1 MAHPNVNLD
10 EAGLLLKADPFGM
23 MALTLDLPAQCEE
36 AIRRAEQWN
45 LPNLKST
52 PSNIVVSGLGGSGIG
67 GDYLR
72 VLFEAHGSLPVIV
85 NREYTLP
92 AFVNSET
99 LMFAVSY
106 SGNTEE
112 TLSAYAHALKQG
124 AQVITLSSGG
134 ALEENAHRDGIPH
147 LKVPG
152 GQPPRTALGYLF
164 MPLVVMCERWGLLP
178 DLSEAR
184 VHTLR
189 RLVQRRELW
198 GPNNPTQTN
207 PAKQLASTLY
217 GQIPLFYGTGGY
229 RSIVATRW
237 KGQFNENAKIHAFAN
252 TFPEL
257 NHNEILGWVL
267 ANRQAE
273 NLSVIAL
280 RSHEESIKM
289 RTRVEVTRSL
299 INDSALWHEVYAEG
313 ETMLEQLMDIT
324 FLGDFASIYL
334 AFLNEVDPQNID
346 YIDRLKSELAKLS
359 PP

>member
-1 MAHPNVNLD
+1 MTHPTVNLD
-10 EAGLLLKADPFGM
+10 EAGLLSKADPFGM
-23 MALTLDLPAQCEE
+23 MTLTLDLPAQCEE

-45 LPNLKST
+45 LPALKTT
-52 PSNIVVSGLGGSGIG
+52 PRQVVVSGLGGSGIG

-72 VLFEAHGSLPVIV
+72 VLFEAQGHLPVIV

-99 LMFAVSY
+99 LVFAASY

-112 TLSAYAHALKQG
+112 TLSAYTHALEQG
-124 AQVITLSSGG
+124 AQVIAISSGG
-134 ALEENAHRDGIPH
+134 ALEASAYRDGVPH

-164 MPLVVMCERWGLLP
+164 LPLVVMCERWGLLP

-189 RLVQRRELW
+189 RLVQRREEW
-198 GPNNPTQTN
+198 GPHHPTQSN
-207 PAKQLASTLY
+207 PAKQLAAALY
-217 GQIPLFYGTGGY
+217 GQIPLFYGTGGG
-229 RSIVATRW
+229 RAVAAVRW

-267 ANRQAE
+267 AKRQAE
-273 NLSVIAL
+273 NLSVVAL
-280 RSHEESIKM
+280 RSHGESVKL
-289 RTRVEVTRSL
+289 RTRVEVTRGL
-299 INDSALWHEVYAEG
+299 IGGSARWHEVYAEG
-313 ETMLEQLMDIT
+313 TTVLEQLMDIT
-324 FLGDFASIYL
+324 FLGDFVSLYL
-334 AFLNEVDPQNID
+334 AFLNEVDPQDID
-346 YIDRLKSELAKLS
+346 YIDRLKSELAKV
-359 PP
+359 

>member
-1 MAHPNVNLD
+1 MAHLNVNLD

-45 LPNLKST
+45 LPALKAR
-52 PSNIVVSGLGGSGIG
+52 PGNILVTGLGGSGIG

-72 VLFEAHGSLPVIV
+72 VLFEAQGNLPVIV
-85 NREYTLP
+85 NRDYTLP

-99 LMFAVSY
+99 LVFAVSY

-112 TLSAYAHALKQG
+112 TLASYAHARESG
-124 AQVITLSSGG
+124 AQVMTVSSGG
-134 ALEENAHRDGIPH
+134 ELEANAHRDGVPH

-164 MPLVVMCERWGLLP
+164 MPLAVMCERWGLLP
-178 DLSEAR
+178 NLSEAR
-184 VHTLR
+184 THTLR

-198 GPNNPTQTN
+198 GPNNPTSNN
-207 PAKQLASTLY
+207 PAKQLATALY

-229 RSIVATRW
+229 RAIVATRW
-237 KGQFNENAKIHAFAN
+237 KGQFNENAKVHAFAN

-267 ANRQAE
+267 AKQQAD

-280 RSHEESIKM
+280 RTHEESVKIQ
-289 RTRVEVTRSL
+289 TRVRVTRQL
-299 INDSALWHEVYAEG
+299 VGESAQWHEVYAEG
-313 ETMLEQLMDIT
+313 TTVLEQLMDLT
-324 FLGDFASIYL
+324 FLGDFVSLYL
-334 AFLNEVDPQNID
+334 SFLNGVDPQNID
-346 YIDRLKSELAKLS
+346 YINHLKSELS
-359 PP
+359 RM